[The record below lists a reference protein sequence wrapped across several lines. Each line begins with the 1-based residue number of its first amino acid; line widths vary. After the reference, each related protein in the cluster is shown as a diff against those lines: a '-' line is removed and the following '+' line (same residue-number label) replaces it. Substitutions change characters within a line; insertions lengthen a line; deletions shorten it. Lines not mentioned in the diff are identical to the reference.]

1 MEAEYL
7 ALAHATKES
16 IWLRSLLRELG
27 FPQPGPS
34 TIFCDNQ
41 SAIAFTRDN
50 QFHARSKHI
59 DIRHHFI
66 RDTIASKDIDITYT
80 PSQSNSAD
88 LLTKPL
94 SRVTHTR
101 ALALIGGS
109 PD

>member
-1 MEAEYL
+1 
-7 ALAHATKES
+7 KES

-27 FPQPGPS
+27 FPQANPS
-34 TIFCDNQ
+34 IIFCDNQ

-66 RDTIASKDIDITYT
+66 RETIASKDINVTYT

-94 SRVTHTR
+94 NRVAHAR
-101 ALALIGGS
+101 ALALIGIS